1 MNTVSLR
8 TASLLAGGS
17 LAVMAALGPLALMV
31 ALPTGAVGV
40 AALMVVVVATL
51 DIVTAV
57 ALFPVLA
64 GGGTLIAGCS
74 AALRL
79 GYGAIFAT
87 AAGFLVA
94 PADVVRFQAIWDL
107 GLFVFGAHL
116 LLTGVAVLRGSR
128 MPSWIGALVAIA
140 GLGYLVDAVSVAL
153 VPAKPLALGQF
164 TFVGEVV
171 LLIWLLG
178 WGGRERRHPVTVVS
192 QVSLGRDVRPL

>member
-8 TASLLAGGS
+8 TASLLAGS
-17 LAVMAALGPLALMV
+17 ALALMAVLGPLGLLVALPAGAFGMAAL
-31 ALPTGAVGV
+31 
-40 AALMVVVVATL
+40 VVLVVATL
-51 DIVTAV
+51 DILVAV

-64 GGGTLIAGCS
+64 EGGTLIAGCS

-94 PADVVRFQAIWDL
+94 PVDIERFQAIWDL

-116 LLTGVAVLRGSR
+116 IAAGVAVVRGSR
-128 MPSWIGALVAIA
+128 TPTWIGALVAVA
-140 GLGYLVDAVSVAL
+140 GLGYLVDAVGVAL
-153 VPAKPLALGQF
+153 MPAPALTLGQF

-171 LLIWLLG
+171 LFVWLLG
-178 WGGRERRHPVTVVS
+178 WGGRERRTS
-192 QVSLGRDVRPL
+192 DVEVEGSG